1 MTICFAR
8 FICQR
13 NDLSLIQNIYNLPK
27 NKRLQIDPC
36 TLYVVPTPI
45 GNLADITHRSLS
57 VLIDVELILCEDT
70 RVSRKLLN
78 HYDIDTPTKS
88 YHMHNEH
95 RMVDGLVEQ
104 LQQGLSMAL
113 ISDAG
118 TPAISD
124 PGFLLVRACLQAGLR
139 VITLPGPTAFIPAL
153 IQSGFPSD
161 RFVFEGFLPHKKGR
175 KSRLTQLAKENKTIV
190 LYESPHRILKTLIQ
204 CVEVMGPDRPASISR
219 ELTKAFE
226 ETIRGT
232 LEELEAHFTVHPPK
246 GEFVLVI
253 QGKL

>member
-13 NDLSLIQNIYNLPK
+13 NDLSLIQNIYNTPK
-27 NKRLQIDPC
+27 NKRLQIDPS

-139 VITLPGPTAFIPAL
+139 VIILPGPTAFIPAL

-175 KSRLTQLAKENKTIV
+175 KSRLTQLEKENKTIV
-190 LYESPHRILKTLIQ
+190 LYESPHRILKTLTQ

>member
-13 NDLSLIQNIYNLPK
+13 NDLSLIQNIYNPPK
-27 NKRLQIDPC
+27 NKRLQIDPS

-124 PGFLLVRACLQAGLR
+124 PGFLLVRACLQAGLS

-175 KSRLTQLAKENKTIV
+175 KSRLTQLEKENKTIV
-190 LYESPHRILKTLIQ
+190 LYESPHRILKTLTQ

-253 QGKL
+253 QGKH